1 MHLILSQ
8 LYLNKTLFKKA
19 VPTCICL
26 REVWVGRSSRHVQL
40 RVGKGDLELQGE
52 AGEKDCRDKLS
63 LPPSPSF
70 PLLSFLPY
78 LSSIKF

>member
-1 MHLILSQ
+1 M
-8 LYLNKTLFKKA
+8 
-19 VPTCICL
+19 
-26 REVWVGRSSRHVQL
+26 GRSSRHVQL